1 MDERSNGGKNEL
13 IKMEETS
20 NGEKKESIKKERP

>member
-1 MDERSNGGKNEL
+1 MDERSNRGKNEL